1 VHREQK
7 VGSGAR
13 IRCQLLSGEVEDV
26 SSGGLDGSIEP
37 FGVLG
42 LVVIIGGDHTATHC
56 RW

>member
-1 VHREQK
+1 MHREQK